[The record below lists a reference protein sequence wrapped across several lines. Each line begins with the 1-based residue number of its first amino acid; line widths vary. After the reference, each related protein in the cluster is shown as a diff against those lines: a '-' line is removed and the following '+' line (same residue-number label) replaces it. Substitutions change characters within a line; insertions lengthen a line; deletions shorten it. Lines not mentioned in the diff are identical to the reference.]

1 MKLSAIKKVFFV
13 KRETRNTKLETG
25 FTLLEIVVAM
35 AIVGIGVVTVLQIF
49 SVGLRLA
56 TASSAR
62 TDAVAYSR
70 QAVDAF
76 LARQIFAPR
85 GDSGSIGSTFSWQI
99 DVDPVRDDSQDAPQ
113 NWQVSEITL
122 RLSYP
127 EAERYKEI
135 QMKTIRLMKQKS
147 R

>member
-1 MKLSAIKKVFFV
+1 MKKSQG
-13 KRETRNTKLETG
+13 G

-49 SVGLRLA
+49 SLGLRLA

-76 LARQIFAPR
+76 LARQIFNAR
-85 GDSGSIGSTFSWQI
+85 GDSGSIGRTFAWQI
-99 DVDPVRDDSQDAPQ
+99 DVESVRDDSQDAPP
-113 NWQVSEITL
+113 NWQMNAITL
-122 RLSYP
+122 RLRYP
-127 EAERYKEI
+127 EAERDKEI
-135 QMKTIRLMKQKS
+135 QMKTLRLVKQKS
-147 R
+147 Q

>member
-1 MKLSAIKKVFFV
+1 MKRSQS
-13 KRETRNTKLETG
+13 G

-35 AIVGIGVVTVLQIF
+35 AIVGIGVATVLQIF

-76 LARQIFAPR
+76 LARQIVDAR
-85 GDSGSIGSTFSWQI
+85 GDSGSIGRTFAWQI
-99 DVDPVRDDSQDAPQ
+99 DVDPVRDDSQDAPP
-113 NWQVSEITL
+113 NWRINEITL
-122 RLSYP
+122 RLRYP
-127 EAERYKEI
+127 EAERDKEI
-135 QMKTIRLMKQKS
+135 QMKTLRIVKQKS
-147 R
+147 Q

>member
-1 MKLSAIKKVFFV
+1 MKLLATKKVFSLN
-13 KRETRNTKLETG
+13 RETRDAKLETG

-35 AIVGIGVVTVLQIF
+35 AIVAIGVVTVLQIF

-85 GDSGSIGSTFSWQI
+85 GDSGSIGRTFSWQI
-99 DVDPVRDDSQDAPQ
+99 DVDPVRDDSQDAPP
-113 NWQVSEITL
+113 NWQISEVTL
-122 RLSYP
+122 RLRYP
-127 EAERYKEI
+127 QAERDKILE
-135 QMKTIRLMKQKS
+135 MKTLRLFKQKS
-147 R
+147 Q